1 MSASLHVRRRPRKR
15 RTPFDLE
22 ALFASPARAG
32 AAGGLAAD
40 GPSLLPPEP
49 ESARSTLV
57 SGSLSLLLHGAIIG
71 ALILAAALAP
81 VDEIIPV
88 TIIREKPGSKE
99 EPAPAP
105 RRVVPRRAVART
117 AAPQVVQQVTAQPV
131 VAQPVVA
138 QVVQMAQ
145 VNQSAPTEIARQ
157 QTVAQTVTAQTQT
170 QTATRVQMNY
180 SKTGPTAVRVAG
192 LQAPQAVYTGPQVV
206 ETRAPVAVSQEFVN
220 YAANAQQVYDPQAE
234 LSAEQMDMGAMGIEI
249 ETSVADSLLEGR
261 GTGGNGKA
269 IGTVACNNS
278 APVHRYYALIKDKTL
293 SRWEVPPDTPSG
305 EEVKLR
311 FELDASG
318 SATKVE
324 FIRATSPALGD
335 SAVRALRES
344 SPFPA
349 MNDAVRG
356 CLADTPLRAKF
367 SVPAA

>member
-1 MSASLHVRRRPRKR
+1 MSASLQIRRRPHKR
-15 RTPFDLE
+15 RAPFDLE
-22 ALFASPARAG
+22 AFFAAPKAS
-32 AAGGLAAD
+32 GGLAAD

-57 SGSLSLLLHGAIIG
+57 SGSFSLLLHGAIMG

-81 VDEIIPV
+81 VEKLIPV
-88 TIIREKPGSKE
+88 TIIREKPGAKE

-131 VAQPVVA
+131 VAQPVTA

-145 VNQSAPTEIARQ
+145 VNQSAPTQISRQ
-157 QTVAQTVTAQTQT
+157 QAVAKTVTAQTQT
-170 QTATRVQMNY
+170 ATKVQMNY
-180 SKTGPTAVRVAG
+180 STTGPTAVRVAG
-192 LQAPQAVYTGPQVV
+192 IQAPQAAYTGPQVV
-206 ETRAPVAVSQEFVN
+206 ATRAPVAVSQDFVN
-220 YAANAQQVYDPQAE
+220 YAANAQQVYDPQAQ
-234 LSAEQMDMGAMGIEI
+234 LSAEQMDTGAMGIEI
-249 ETSVADSLLEGR
+249 ETSVADNMLEGQ

-269 IGTVACNNS
+269 MGTVACNAS
-278 APVHRYYALIKDKTL
+278 APVHRYYALIKERTL
-293 SRWEVPPDTPSG
+293 SRWGVPPGTPSG

-311 FELDASG
+311 FELDSSG

-324 FIRATSPALGD
+324 FIRATSEALGD

-349 MNDAVRG
+349 MNDAVRD

-367 SVPAA
+367 SVPSA

>member
-1 MSASLHVRRRPRKR
+1 MSASLHVRRRPHKR
-15 RTPFDLE
+15 REPFDLE
-22 ALFASPARAG
+22 AFFASPATAG
-32 AAGGLAAD
+32 AGGIAAD

-49 ESARSTLV
+49 EGARSTLV
-57 SGSLSLLLHGAIIG
+57 SGSLSLLLHGAIMG

-88 TIIREKPGSKE
+88 TILREKPGSKE

-131 VAQPVVA
+131 VAQPVTA

-145 VNQSAPTEIARQ
+145 VNQSAPTDIARQ
-157 QTVAQTVTAQTQT
+157 QTVAKTVTAKTQT
-170 QTATRVQMNY
+170 QTPTKVQMNY
-180 SKTGPTAVRVAG
+180 SQTGPTAVRVAG
-192 LQAPQAVYTGPQVV
+192 LQAPQAAYAGPQVV
-206 ETRAPVAVSQEFVN
+206 EARAPVAVSQEFVN
-220 YAANAQQVYDPQAE
+220 YAANAQQVYDQQTE
-234 LSAEQMDMGAMGIEI
+234 LSAEQMDMDAMGIEI
-249 ETSVADSLLEGR
+249 ETAVADSLLEGQ

-269 IGTVACNNS
+269 IGTVPCKNS
-278 APVHRYYALIKDKTL
+278 APVHRYYSFIKERTL
-293 SRWEVPPDTPSG
+293 ARWDVPPGTPSG

-311 FELDASG
+311 FELDSSG

-324 FIRATSPALGD
+324 FIHATNDALGD

-367 SVPAA
+367 SVPSA